1 VNQQLVI
8 LKHVTAKN
16 ILEEILRDIIKQVL
30 ETKYTL
36 NLGQLLWAIPDIKCY
51 ILNSVPSK
59 PTIPKPTV
67 TLTAIDLQ
75 MEIIQVQVGKNF
87 IKDVLPDGG
96 FGVNIITKKLRVQLD
111 L

>member
-1 VNQQLVI
+1 MLLQ
-8 LKHVTAKN
+8 KN

-36 NLGQLLWAIPDIKCY
+36 NLGRLLWAIPNIKCY
-51 ILNSVPSK
+51 ILNPIPSK
-59 PTIPKPTV
+59 PTIPKPTI
-67 TLTAIDLQ
+67 TLNAIDLQ
-75 MEIIQVQVGKNF
+75 TEIIHVQVGKHF

-96 FGVNIITKKLRVQLD
+96 FGVNIIRKKLRVQLD